1 MRRISRRFA
10 AAVMVAWLVMLANSG
25 RAQESEETTAGGT
38 TVQNAPKHANG
49 YRVEFVIRELEEGK
63 RVNVRSYLMM
73 VVENRVAKV
82 RVGSRVPYAAGEHQ
96 FQYQDVGMNID
107 CRLFQEPD
115 NSLALVTSIDW
126 SSLAANE
133 GAGSLPNNPVL
144 RQLKFT
150 ADSLIPPAKPTVIGS
165 MDDVASNHRYE
176 IEVTATK
183 VK

>member
-10 AAVMVAWLVMLANSG
+10 AAVMVAWLVTLANSG

-38 TVQNAPKHANG
+38 TVQKAPKHANG

-63 RVNVRSYLMM
+63 RVNARRYLMM

-107 CRLFQEPD
+107 CRVFQEPD
-115 NSLALVTSIDW
+115 NSLALVTSIEW

-133 GAGSLPNNPVL
+133 GAGTLPNNPVF

-183 VK
+183 VN